1 MQSEDD
7 MALGLKPDA
16 ESRETRMAGSCW
28 WVRLM
33 VISNSSLYRKVQM
46 FASPQACR
54 ATERSY
60 LTPSSLSSHLAL
72 FYWWTNLQWGDKGR
86 QGFFHKCT
94 YQSPTSSPTLVWL
107 TAQLFGIL
115 QASESPALRGCTCT
129 THTCP
134 NTCLPLAFAT
144 YVHGHRWELVHMLN

>member
-86 QGFFHKCT
+86 QAFSINALIRAQQALQHLSDWQPSSSGFCRHPILLL
-94 YQSPTSSPTLVWL
+94 YVDAH
-107 TAQLFGIL
+107 AQH
-115 QASESPALRGCTCT
+115 
-129 THTCP
+129 THVQTHACLLL
-134 NTCLPLAFAT
+134 LPLMCMDID
-144 YVHGHRWELVHMLN
+144 EN